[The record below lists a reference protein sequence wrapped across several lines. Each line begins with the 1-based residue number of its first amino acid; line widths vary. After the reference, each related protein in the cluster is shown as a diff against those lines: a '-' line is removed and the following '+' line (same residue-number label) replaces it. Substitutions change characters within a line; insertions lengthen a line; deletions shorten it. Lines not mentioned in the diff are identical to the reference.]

1 MTKTVS
7 FKVGMTCSGC
17 QGAVTKVLSRV
28 EGVKK
33 VDANLTTKKVDVEC
47 EDEVDSSKLMDALKK
62 WSGSSGK
69 SVEEWN

>member
-1 MTKTVS
+1 LCFS
-7 FKVGMTCSGC
+7 FSTS
-17 QGAVTKVLSRV
+17 S

-47 EDEVDSSKLMDALKK
+47 EDEVDSSKLMEALKK